1 MTNCFS
7 IIENFLFIN
16 TTNTYHTISCVVNML
31 NFLGKAIVIALSSK
45 YCLRVTAE
53 GTNQNVQLNFSKLKL
68 Y

>member
-1 MTNCFS
+1 
-7 IIENFLFIN
+7 
-16 TTNTYHTISCVVNML
+16 ML

-45 YCLRVTAE
+45 YWLRVTAE